1 MRLERHEGLTAFS
14 LQLCL
19 LLVASLPA
27 CATADPRPAAAG
39 SNRREVA
46 PAAGQTPLLAGAAV
60 EVITPDLS
68 TGLPPVAVA
77 GFGKGRDA
85 TGVHD
90 DLYARALVL
99 QAGKASV
106 ALVALDLIGFF
117 HDDIVKIRD
126 DVRSRY
132 PEVGVGSILIAS
144 THTHA
149 GPDVI
154 GLWSPPD
161 RAVDAGYV
169 GRIRTRAADAVAA
182 AWRARRPA
190 RLSFASADIPRLV
203 QDSRLPTVVDATAL
217 LMKVDAENGQETIA
231 TLLDFPSHPES
242 LGRDNTLISSD
253 YPWSAR
259 LRLEQEFGGVALF
272 FSGDIGGLLTPLGGD
287 MIDPETGEK
296 LVPKTPRATE
306 AYGREV
312 ARQVVA
318 AWRATHGGR
327 PSVSGSADG
336 ASGARPVPATDP
348 TVALLVRT
356 RAVRVP
362 LKNAMFV
369 RGLAEGR
376 IWPRLLAADG
386 TLTSEVAVLTLFV
399 ESENGAPRRHGI
411 AGSIRLRAG
420 GDLPRARSGRHSGSP
435 GPRRRHP
442 GRPAREAAPIDD
454 VGTVPLHPRSVQRR
468 VGVHHPPVGMGPRG
482 ALRLRPHRG
491 AVRRDQIGR
500 ARHGP
505 HPPRRLRRDPSL
517 TGCRSRRA
525 GSM

>member
-1 MRLERHEGLTAFS
+1 MRLERHDGSTTLS
-14 LQLCL
+14 LLLCP
-19 LLVASLPA
+19 LLVASLLA
-27 CATADPRPAAAG
+27 CATADSKPASAG
-39 SNRREVA
+39 SDRLEAA
-46 PAAGQTPLLAGAAV
+46 PAAGRAPLLAGAAV
-60 EVITPDLS
+60 EVITPDIS
-68 TGLPPVAVA
+68 AGLPPVAVA

-117 HDDIVKIRD
+117 HDDIVKIRE

-161 RAVDAGYV
+161 RAVDAGYI

-259 LRLEQEFGGVALF
+259 LRLEREFGGVALF

-318 AWRATHGGR
+318 AWRATHDGH
-327 PSVSGSADG
+327 PAQSGSAAG
-336 ASGARPVPATDP
+336 ASGTRPVPATGP

-386 TLTSEVAVLTLFV
+386 TLSSEVAVLTLFG
-399 ESENGAPRRHGI
+399 EAKNGAPRRDTTPGAVPQGTEPLAQFACVPGEIYPELVLGGI
-411 AGSIRLRAG
+411 QNPQDPGADIQGAPREKPLRSMM
-420 GDLPRARSGRHSGSP
+420 SGRYRFILGLCNDEL
-435 GPRRRHP
+435 GY
-442 GRPAREAAPIDD
+442 II
-454 VGTVPLHPRSVQRR
+454 PRSEWDLEAPFAYGLTEAQY
-468 VGVHHPPVGMGPRG
+468 GETKSAGPDT
-482 ALRLRPHRG
+482 APTLLDAFAAILP
-491 AVRRDQIGR
+491 
-500 ARHGP
+500 
-505 HPPRRLRRDPSL
+505 
-517 TGCRSRRA
+517 
-525 GSM
+525 